1 MGKPMAEAEI
11 GAYDTAAHQL
21 LDMEV
26 LAFERDPDELEVM
39 YINEILGPLVK
50 ILEKYDRD
58 TVALQWLIAKIRE
71 MR

>member
-1 MGKPMAEAEI
+1 
-11 GAYDTAAHQL
+11 
-21 LDMEV
+21 MEV